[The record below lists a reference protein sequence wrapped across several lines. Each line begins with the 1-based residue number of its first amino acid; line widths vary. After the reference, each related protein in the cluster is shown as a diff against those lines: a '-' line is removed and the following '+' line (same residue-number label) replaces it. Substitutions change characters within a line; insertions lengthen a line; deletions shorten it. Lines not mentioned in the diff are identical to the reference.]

1 MSNFDV
7 TDLVIQQEA
16 ARQASQD
23 LSKALSLTTR
33 ATDSLRISTIS
44 LQATLVQ
51 NIDFVHKLTQAVQK
65 QEKLQLK
72 ANALGLDFNK
82 FMSKNSEKL
91 EKFAMLFEGR
101 EFMLG
106 AFDAGLRRVSDGV
119 VDLANDMTKSGQN
132 TAALIQAMVGFGLVT
147 DQSTEAQESLAR
159 ITRETSKKYLVSN
172 ERLLEGLA
180 SFQSQLEEFR
190 LYGTEAVGNFAE
202 FSTVLMGLA
211 GGSEPAKKQIGIFL
225 QMLDGM
231 NIQQQQLLGL
241 TRVTEDMYSGGVT
254 QRTLEDIVK
263 ASDKMT
269 EILGSNRIQQG
280 AIAEVYGKPQIN
292 ALLMLGGLI
301 KANNKDI
308 KTLKEVAGN
317 EAETLRS
324 RQAQIDK
331 FYDTFAPELHGTIT
345 TFLPLIYTVVGAM
358 GALQGAK
365 GIKDAVTNLAAL
377 GAGRASGMLAG
388 AAVRGLGAAGAVAAR
403 GLAFLGGPV
412 AIIASVGYGIYQLV
426 DLMMDSNEG
435 DKEIQKEL
443 KEQTKILKEQSPVDI
458 NGRLSM
464 ATRVAGAML
473 APISG
478 GPEKLYDVLSLIE
491 KNTRVRQ
498 GSIDP
503 VDGSSRKGP

>member
-33 ATDSLRISTIS
+33 AADSLRISTIS

-159 ITRETSKKYLVSN
+159 ITKETSKKYLVSN

-180 SFQSQLEEFR
+180 SFQSQLEDFR
-190 LYGTEAVGNFAE
+190 IYGTETVGNFAE

-231 NIQQQQLLGL
+231 NIQEQQLLGL
-241 TRVTEDMYSGGVT
+241 TRVAEDMYSGGVT
-254 QRTLEDIVK
+254 QRTLDDIVK
-263 ASDKMT
+263 ASDRMT
-269 EILGSNRIQQG
+269 EILGTNHIQ
-280 AIAEVYGKPQIN
+280 AARIAEIYGRPQIN
-292 ALLMLGGLI
+292 AIHMVGGLI

-308 KTLKEVAGN
+308 NTLKEVAN
-317 EAETLRS
+317 KDAETLRS

-331 FYDTFAPELHGTIT
+331 FYDTFAPEMHGAIT
-345 TFLPLIYTVVGAM
+345 KLLPLIYTVVAAM
-358 GALQGAK
+358 GVVQGAK
-365 GIKDAVTNLAAL
+365 GIKDALGNLAAL
-377 GAGRASGMLAG
+377 GAGRASGMFSG
-388 AAVRGLGAAGAVAAR
+388 GVIRGLGAAGAIAAR
-403 GLAFLGGPV
+403 GLAFLGGPT
-412 AIIASVGYGIYQLV
+412 ALIASVGYGIYQLV
-426 DLMMDSNEG
+426 DLMMDSNDD
-435 DKEIQKEL
+435 DKDMKKEL
-443 KEQTKILKEQSPVDI
+443 EKQTELLEKQSADVV

-464 ATRVAGAML
+464 ATRVAGAMIG
-473 APISG
+473 PISED
-478 GPEKLYDVLSLIE
+478 PEKTLQVLSLIE
-491 KNTRVRQ
+491 RNTRVKQ
-498 GSIDP
+498 GGIDP
-503 VDGSSRKGP
+503 IDGRNP